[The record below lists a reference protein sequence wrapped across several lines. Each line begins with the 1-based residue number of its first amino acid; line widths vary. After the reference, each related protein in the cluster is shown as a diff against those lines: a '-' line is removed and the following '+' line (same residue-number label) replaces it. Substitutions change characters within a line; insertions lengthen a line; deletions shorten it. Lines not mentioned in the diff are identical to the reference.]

1 MNKART
7 MSDSKKIF
15 IIWAFVVILF
25 VGFLVVLRI
34 NRGVIVS
41 YMDETSAENYLVE
54 GKKYF
59 DNEQYEKAL
68 ETYKKVEEIMNKTTY
83 YNPWV
88 FQSIGV
94 SYLKLGDNEKAL
106 KYLKRFIDEN
116 KESIWAFIN
125 LALCYTKFKRFDE
138 AEKTYLEGVK
148 IDENN
153 IAIREALTNFY
164 LDQGKYDKA
173 IEQFDKLISL
183 EPLSER
189 FYLGLGLTYEKI
201 NDLEKVKNVYS
212 KLVVLDAKNS
222 DYRVKYANVLFKLGL
237 YNDAIREFSEAI
249 RLGSSD
255 PAINKLVGL
264 SYYRLEQYNQAKD
277 IFLRYLEKNPDDEE
291 IKKLLDEVNEKLNQK
306 TL

>member
-94 SYLKLGDNEKAL
+94 SYLKLGDYEKAL

-116 KESIWAFIN
+116 KESIWAFMN

-189 FYLGLGLTYEKI
+189 FYLGLGSTYEKI
-201 NDLEKVKNVYS
+201 NELEKVKNVYS
-212 KLVVLDAKNS
+212 KLVVLNAKNS

-237 YNDAIREFSEAI
+237 YNDAIREFS
-249 RLGSSD
+249 
-255 PAINKLVGL
+255 
-264 SYYRLEQYNQAKD
+264 
-277 IFLRYLEKNPDDEE
+277 
-291 IKKLLDEVNEKLNQK
+291 
-306 TL
+306 